1 MSVLQYYNNTETPN
15 TPKVWNNAAF
25 DDPSLGSD
33 GSAGMTGWSVLQP
46 ISVNR
51 LDSFDYGVKKPT
63 REDIEKEI
71 EKTERE
77 IERLTRRLEE
87 LKSKKASS
95 FQKPG
100 RVVPSKFKEVA
111 KFKFETPVSNKSMQR
126 GVSLGP
132 LEILQGST
140 QSSKKFGS
148 NNPCGIKEE
157 KEKPQSWKQ
166 RGVSLG
172 PLEIQ
177 QGLTQSSK
185 KFGSSKSHGIKEEK
199 EKSQLWK
206 QRGVSLGPLEIHQG
220 LIQSSKKP
228 PGIKEEKEKSQ
239 PWKSSGPKMVS
250 NSRPSRRG
258 VSLGPTEISAIA
270 RKTPS
275 KPKNTLEKIEEYST
289 SNRRL
294 SRGTCKPRIVPSRYS
309 LAPPKIVR
317 DDMNKNGNGKK
328 SPESVTKMAKL
339 LPKIKAVRCT
349 EQSPR
354 DSGRAKRVAD
364 LIGRKPF
371 FECEAGDH
379 GVSSFQDLL
388 QD

>member
-1 MSVLQYYNNTETPN
+1 MSVLHYYNTSDTPN

-33 GSAGMTGWSVLQP
+33 GSAGMTSWSVLQP
-46 ISVNR
+46 ISTNQ
-51 LDSFDYGVKKPT
+51 LDSFEYGVKKPI
-63 REDIEKEI
+63 REEIEKEI

-111 KFKFETPVSNKSMQR
+111 KIKFETPVSNKSMQR

-140 QSSKKFGS
+140 HSSKKFGS
-148 NNPCGIKEE
+148 NKPHGIKEE

-172 PLEIQ
+172 PLEIL
-177 QGLTQSSK
+177 QGSTHSSK
-185 KFGSSKSHGIKEEK
+185 KLGSNKPHGIKEEK
-199 EKSQLWK
+199 EKFQSWK
-206 QRGVSLGPLEIHQG
+206 QRGASLGPLEIHQG
-220 LIQSSKKP
+220 LAQSSKKP

-239 PWKSSGPKMVS
+239 PWKSAGPKMVS
-250 NSRPSRRG
+250 NSRPGRRG

-275 KPKNTLEKIEEYST
+275 KPWNTLEKIEEHST

-294 SRGTCKPRIVPSRYS
+294 SRGPRKPRVVPSRYS

-317 DDMNKNGNGKK
+317 DDMSKNVNGKK

-339 LPKIKAVRCT
+339 LPKIKAVRCI

-371 FECEAGDH
+371 FECEAGEH

-388 QD
+388 ED

>member
-1 MSVLQYYNNTETPN
+1 MSVLQYYNSTDTPN

-33 GSAGMTGWSVLQP
+33 GSAGMAGWSVLQP
-46 ISVNR
+46 ISINR
-51 LDSFDYGVKKPT
+51 LDSFDCGVKKPT
-63 REDIEKEI
+63 REEIEKEI

-77 IERLTRRLEE
+77 IERLTRWLEE
-87 LKSKKASS
+87 LRSKKASS

-111 KFKFETPVSNKSMQR
+111 KIKFETPVSNKSMQR

-140 QSSKKFGS
+140 HNSKKFGS
-148 NNPCGIKEE
+148 NKPNKIKEE
-157 KEKPQSWKQ
+157 N
-166 RGVSLG
+166 
-172 PLEIQ
+172 
-177 QGLTQSSK
+177 
-185 KFGSSKSHGIKEEK
+185 
-199 EKSQLWK
+199 EKSQSWK

-220 LIQSSKKP
+220 LTQSSKKP
-228 PGIKEEKEKSQ
+228 HGIKEGKEKSQ
-239 PWKSSGPKMVS
+239 PWKSAGPKMVS

-270 RKTPS
+270 RKTPC
-275 KPKNTLEKIEEYST
+275 KPGNTLEKIEEYST

-294 SRGTCKPRIVPSRYS
+294 SRGTRKPRIVPSRYS

-317 DDMNKNGNGKK
+317 DDMSKNVNGKK
-328 SPESVTKMAKL
+328 SPESITKMAKL

-379 GVSSFQDLL
+379 GISSFQDLL